1 LNATG
6 EPPVTTEKIAMP
18 LGNFNAT
25 AAVLLAV
32 LSALVSA
39 AGCGPAGPRR
49 HEVSGQVTF
58 QGQPV
63 PVGVIRF
70 LPDTK
75 QGNAGPA
82 GFAAIENGR
91 YDTAAT
97 GRGTVGGPHEVV
109 ISGYDGKADPAVELM
124 QGAPLFPDYRKGV
137 DLPEEPATLDFQVT
151 SGSGQPE

>member
-1 LNATG
+1 
-6 EPPVTTEKIAMP
+6 MP
-18 LGNFNAT
+18 FGNFNAT

-32 LSALVSA
+32 VSALLLA

-49 HEVSGQVTF
+49 HDVSGEVTF
-58 QGQPV
+58 RGRPV

-70 LPDTK
+70 LPDTQ

-91 YDTAAT
+91 YDTAAS

-109 ISGYDGKADPAVELM
+109 ISGFDGKADPAAELM
-124 QGAPLFPDYRKGV
+124 QGAPLFPDYRESV
-137 DLPEEPATLDFQVT
+137 ELPEAPATLDFQVPAA
-151 SGSGQPE
+151 GGQPE